1 MVKTIGPLE
10 RKVLEILWAKHE
22 ACARDICCT
31 LEKNGDRRAYS
42 TVRTIINRLVEKN
55 YVAQRLE
62 AETRNYMY
70 SPLLTKHA
78 LEKKM
83 VHKLFGDLLQ
93 RFEQSTINY
102 LAEELSETDEDVEK
116 IRKKLEEM
124 KQND

>member
-1 MVKTIGPLE
+1 
-10 RKVLEILWAKHE
+10 
-22 ACARDICCT
+22 
-31 LEKNGDRRAYS
+31 
-42 TVRTIINRLVEKN
+42 
-55 YVAQRLE
+55 
-62 AETRNYMY
+62 MY